1 MTSGRRR
8 LRVALFLAV
17 GLGATGIWLVA
28 YGVNVF
34 EDLDLKRKVLA
45 EVEAATSKDCVF
57 ASNTS
62 SLPIGDIAKD
72 SWRPSRVRLSRT
84 T

>member
-17 GLGATGIWLVA
+17 GLGATGLWLVA

-34 EDLDLKRKVLA
+34 EDLDLDTIDARF
-45 EVEAATSKDCVF
+45 S
-57 ASNTS
+57 
-62 SLPIGDIAKD
+62 
-72 SWRPSRVRLSRT
+72 VRGEQ
-84 T
+84 